1 MSAEPP
7 HRPSALTRVRNYFLT
22 GVIAVAPLMITAYLI
37 WTFVQWVDS
46 WVIPYVP
53 KIYNPETYLPFDIPG
68 VGLIMAV
75 FILTLIGFLT
85 ANIIGRTIVGYG
97 ERMLSRMPVIRS
109 LYNGLKQ
116 IFETVLSDTNSSFK
130 LVGLL
135 EYPRRGLWA
144 LVFVATETKGEV
156 NAVLRKEGVDTLSIF
171 LPTTP
176 NPTSGFLL
184 FVPRSEVRILDMSV
198 EDGAKL
204 VISAGLVSPE
214 IRQKSLAELAQTAR
228 PLKPGEP
235 LLHPSEI
242 AAGTG
247 VAPLDGDAAVARQE
261 DDATASER
269 RAEPSSAQ

>member
-228 PLKPGEP
+228 PLKSGEP

>member
-1 MSAEPP
+1 MSAEPH
-7 HRPSALTRVRNYFLT
+7 HRPSALTRLRNYFLT
-22 GVIAVAPLMITAYLI
+22 GVIAVAPLVITAYLI

-53 KIYNPETYLPFDIPG
+53 TIYNPETYLPFDIPG
-68 VGLIMAV
+68 IGLIMAV

-156 NAVLRKEGVDTLSIF
+156 NAVLKNEGLDTLSIF

-214 IRQKSLAELAQTAR
+214 IRQKSLAELAETAR

-235 LLHPSEI
+235 LMHPSEL
-242 AAGTG
+242 AAAKAAASPTAGTDTT
-247 VAPLDGDAAVARQE
+247 AQGDAPGRDVPENA
-261 DDATASER
+261 
-269 RAEPSSAQ
+269 